1 MKESKFAYI
10 VIFFFISLVF
20 LNKEISN
27 SKANLAPIQTSEFG
41 GFIPKVDSSCF
52 MPNASV
58 LIEINAT
65 YLDNHF
71 DLEFSGNYTLY
82 NPNETLNLTIAAPFS
97 DHLLGLNST
106 CTIKMNDSI
115 LPYEIIEYESG
126 EHYSWDDYINM
137 VHRNLIVCNITLLE
151 NKTTILKYNFKTIF
165 VYDVGILSFH
175 YDIGTARI
183 WNGTISEIIEFRVFG
198 QQPDT
203 YNILSSQQITF
214 EIIEIPNG
222 NRYIWG
228 FKNVLIPPGLESVYI
243 SYDNYNNPMLTVISM
258 GDSFVV
264 FLLLG
269 IVSLIKFIYKRK
281 KLRSSY

>member
-1 MKESKFAYI
+1 MKKSKIAIRILIY
-10 VIFFFISLVF
+10 SLF
-20 LNKEISN
+20 LLSLNN
-27 SKANLAPIQTSEFG
+27 QYSKANPIPIHRSEFG
-41 GFIPKVDSSCF
+41 GFIPNDDSSCF

-97 DHLLGLNST
+97 DHLLGLNTT
-106 CTIKMNDSI
+106 CTIKINDSI
-115 LPYEIIEYESG
+115 LPYEIIEYKVG
-126 EHYSWDDYINM
+126 EQYSWDDYINM
-137 VHRNLIVCNITLLE
+137 VDRNLVVCNITLLE

-165 VYDVGILSFH
+165 VYGAGILSFH

-183 WNGTISEIIEFRVFG
+183 WNGTISEDIEFRVFG

-203 YNILSSQQITF
+203 YNNLSGPQSTF

-222 NRYIWG
+222 NRYIWK
-228 FKNVLIPPGLESVYI
+228 FRNVSIPPGWESVYI
-243 SYDNYNNPMLTVISM
+243 MYGGSSNNKMLLISM
-258 GDSFVV
+258 GNSYVV
-264 FLLLG
+264 FLFFG
-269 IVSLIKFIYKRK
+269 IVTLIILNQKGK
-281 KLRSSY
+281 KLRRAY